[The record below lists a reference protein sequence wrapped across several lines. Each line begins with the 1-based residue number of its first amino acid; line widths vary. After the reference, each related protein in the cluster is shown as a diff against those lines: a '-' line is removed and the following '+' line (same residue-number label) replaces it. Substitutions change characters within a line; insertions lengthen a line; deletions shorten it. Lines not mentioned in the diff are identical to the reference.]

1 MATGTTAPAPGTT
14 VLIVGGMTCAA
25 CVGRVE
31 KRLAKLDGVSAT
43 VNLATGRARIS
54 HPPEVTPADLMAA
67 VTRLGY
73 TAELPRDRS
82 GPAGSGR
89 PDPAEVEQQRLLV
102 TVWLSVPVL
111 LMTMLPVLQFRNW
124 QWLCFVLAAPVAVWG
139 AAPFHL
145 AAVRAPRR
153 SVAALDALVSLA
165 VVASFGWSAYALF
178 LGGAGRPDTRVPFA
192 LAPPEDGRTAALYL
206 AVTVGVPLAALS
218 GRLLE
223 ERARGGAAQPPRGDA
238 ADSVPRL
245 AERVARALVPVVLAL
260 ATGTLGFWLGSGADA
275 EEAIAAAVAVLAVGC
290 PSALALAGPVAL
302 LAATDRAA
310 RLEVVLRD
318 PVDLESLRDVDTVVL
333 DGSGVLVDEP
343 APAAGGAGT
352 SVRTGS
358 FRAVDRL
365 RRLGMEPVLVTGED
379 AEVARRT
386 AADLGVTTVHSGCSA
401 ADRAELVRGL
411 RSEGRRVAF
420 VGDPRRDA
428 DALRAADLGIALGDT
443 GTSNGAPN
451 GTSNGASPRASTRA
465 DGPAH
470 VTLPG
475 GGIETVPDAVRLV
488 RDAHAAI
495 QTNLVW
501 AFGHTVVT
509 VPAAALGLL
518 HPVVATA
525 AMAVSTLLVAGN
537 GMRLRAASP
546 LSHGTRSRRPLTR

>member
-43 VNLATGRARIS
+43 VNLATGRARVS

-67 VTRLGY
+67 VERAGY
-73 TAELPRDRS
+73 TAELPRDRP

-89 PDPAEVEQQRLLV
+89 PDPAEVEQQRLLA
-102 TVWLSVPVL
+102 TLWLSVPVL
-111 LMTMLPVLQFRNW
+111 LMTMVPVLQFRNW
-124 QWLCFVLAAPVAVWG
+124 QWLCFVLAATVAVWG

-145 AAVRAPRR
+145 AVVRASRR

-192 LAPPEDGRTAALYL
+192 LAPPGDGRTAALYL

-223 ERARGGAAQPPRGDA
+223 ERARGGAAQTPRGDGT
-238 ADSVPRL
+238 DSVPGL
-245 AERVARALVPVVLAL
+245 AERVARVLVPVVLAL

-275 EEAIAAAVAVLAVGC
+275 EEAIGAAVAVLAVGC

-333 DGSGVLVDEP
+333 DASVVLTDG
-343 APAAGGAGT
+343 PAAGGDGGA
-352 SVRTGS
+352 VRSGS

-401 ADRAELVRGL
+401 ADSAELVRGL
-411 RSEGRRVAF
+411 KSEGRRVAF
-420 VGDPRRDA
+420 VGDPKRDA
-428 DALRAADLGIALGDT
+428 DALRAADLGIALGNT
-443 GTSNGAPN
+443 G
-451 GTSNGASPRASTRA
+451 A

-525 AMAVSTLLVAGN
+525 AMAVSTLLVVGN

-546 LSHGTRSRRPLTR
+546 LSHGTRSRRPPTR